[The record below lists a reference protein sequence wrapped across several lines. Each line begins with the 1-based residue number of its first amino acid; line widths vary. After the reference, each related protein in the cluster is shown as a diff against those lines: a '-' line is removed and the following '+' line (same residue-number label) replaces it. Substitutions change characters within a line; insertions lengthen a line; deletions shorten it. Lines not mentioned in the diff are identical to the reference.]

1 MRRRVVW
8 IEGRS
13 TPERLPDGGLLWH
26 GVLIDITRRMEVEA
40 ALSER
45 ERELAAAQRI
55 ARVGNWVWNPRDD
68 HLHWSDEFG
77 VVFGRRGGGLA
88 HLDVLLAGVDP
99 ADRERL
105 RAGIETAV
113 AGGSELDVEVRLP
126 AESGNPRIIHVR
138 GSMAAGGDGTPRLI
152 GTAQDVTRQH
162 ELVESQQR
170 LVDILERTPDLVA
183 MHGASGEMLFLN
195 AAGRRLFGLPQ
206 SPGKAWDPEN
216 GWNVRG
222 LPPETRSLESAVR
235 RFQPPDQARRTLEEV
250 GPVAMRDGIWEG
262 ESRLLDA
269 RGREVP
275 VSQVVLVT
283 RDAEG
288 RMLQLSTIARNLS
301 RQKAVEEA
309 LRESETRFRQMAESV
324 NEIFWLSDPDEILY
338 INPAYERIMGRSR
351 RAAYENVDALL
362 DAVHPDDRQR
372 VREEWGGTGSRYRA
386 IDLTFR
392 VIQEDGD
399 TRWVRMRRYPVA
411 DAEGRGGRVAGT
423 VVDITELKRV
433 ELELERANVLLEHQ
447 ALFDVLTG
455 VANRR
460 QFDILLDREVSRVD
474 RYGGSFALIM
484 FDLDRFK
491 RVNDEHGHAV
501 GDRVLEETAR
511 VVEDRLRK
519 SDVLGRWG
527 GEEFMVLMPDTGTE
541 DAVKA
546 AEAMRERV
554 ASHHYPGVESVTIS
568 LGVAA
573 YHVGDSRT
581 ELLWDVDESMYR
593 AKREG
598 RDRVVASR

>member
-1 MRRRVVW
+1 VVW

-206 SPGKAWDPEN
+206 SPGKAWDP
-216 GWNVRG
+216 
-222 LPPETRSLESAVR
+222 
-235 RFQPPDQARRTLEEV
+235 
-250 GPVAMRDGIWEG
+250 
-262 ESRLLDA
+262 
-269 RGREVP
+269 
-275 VSQVVLVT
+275 
-283 RDAEG
+283 
-288 RMLQLSTIARNLS
+288 
-301 RQKAVEEA
+301 
-309 LRESETRFRQMAESV
+309 
-324 NEIFWLSDPDEILY
+324 
-338 INPAYERIMGRSR
+338 
-351 RAAYENVDALL
+351 
-362 DAVHPDDRQR
+362 
-372 VREEWGGTGSRYRA
+372 
-386 IDLTFR
+386 
-392 VIQEDGD
+392 
-399 TRWVRMRRYPVA
+399 
-411 DAEGRGGRVAGT
+411 
-423 VVDITELKRV
+423 
-433 ELELERANVLLEHQ
+433 
-447 ALFDVLTG
+447 
-455 VANRR
+455 
-460 QFDILLDREVSRVD
+460 
-474 RYGGSFALIM
+474 
-484 FDLDRFK
+484 
-491 RVNDEHGHAV
+491 
-501 GDRVLEETAR
+501 
-511 VVEDRLRK
+511 
-519 SDVLGRWG
+519 
-527 GEEFMVLMPDTGTE
+527 
-541 DAVKA
+541 
-546 AEAMRERV
+546 
-554 ASHHYPGVESVTIS
+554 
-568 LGVAA
+568 
-573 YHVGDSRT
+573 
-581 ELLWDVDESMYR
+581 
-593 AKREG
+593 
-598 RDRVVASR
+598 